1 MILIELKKVNIR
13 IYFKIMMMKKMS
25 SIEKKLHQVQIEKM
39 NHLLK
44 MMEKLKQTKKFM
56 MMMMNNKS
64 KSFNLQI
71 NIMKNS

>member
-56 MMMMNNKS
+56 MMNNKS